1 MIKFDNVTLEGDKV
15 RVGGP
20 ITAEEDLLRRVS
32 FILVQPGVV
41 VEGEGEIRAGAWA
54 GAADAAGLQPGPVT
68 AVGVSVFV
76 DTSRGP
82 TVETRTWSETLE
94 LAGS

>member
-1 MIKFDNVTLEGDKV
+1 MIRFDHVRLEGDRV

-20 ITAEEDLLRRVS
+20 ITAEEALLRRVS

-41 VEGEGEIRAGAWA
+41 VEGEGEIGSGAWA
-54 GAADAAGLQPGPVT
+54 GAAGAADLQPGPVT

-76 DTSRGP
+76 DTVQGS
-82 TVETRTWSETLE
+82 TVETRTWCETLE